1 MRRDTKLVFQIKLKK
16 GVWIGTGRS
25 SLELGGDRES
35 RFVAD
40 LMVNK
45 VWSREKRRQPLRC

>member
-35 RFVAD
+35 RFVAA
-40 LMVNK
+40 LMMNK